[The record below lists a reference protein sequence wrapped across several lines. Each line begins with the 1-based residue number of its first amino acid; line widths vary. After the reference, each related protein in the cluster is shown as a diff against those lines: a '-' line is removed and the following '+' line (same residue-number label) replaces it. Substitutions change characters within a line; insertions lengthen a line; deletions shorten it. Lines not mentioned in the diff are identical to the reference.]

1 MIDTRHRARDLA
13 RRTAA
18 AVLLLALVIGVPFLL
33 VTAIGWPLWE
43 SVPDLSR
50 AGDLLDRGLP
60 DRAFLNVVACLA
72 WFVWA
77 QLTLSVVVEII
88 APIRGRATR
97 QAPGVDRKSGASGK
111 GVSVWVR
118 LGGRRILKRT
128 KSRTQ

>member
-77 QLTLSVVVEII
+77 QFPLSVLVASI
-88 APIRGRATR
+88 ATIRGRATPPVPR
-97 QAPGVDRKSGASGK
+97 VPSPTHSGAARL
-111 GVSVWVR
+111 VAPAR
-118 LGGRRILKRT
+118 LGAP
-128 KSRTQ
+128 